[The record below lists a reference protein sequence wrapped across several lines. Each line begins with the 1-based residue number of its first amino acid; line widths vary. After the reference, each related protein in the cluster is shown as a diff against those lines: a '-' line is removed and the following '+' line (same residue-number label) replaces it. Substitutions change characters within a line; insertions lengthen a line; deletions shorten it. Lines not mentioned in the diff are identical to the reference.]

1 MSRTQTFEQC
11 QLQKAE
17 QLIAANTCGYA
28 ERMRLLEVA
37 AALES
42 GAAIQ
47 AYWRGIGV
55 AEDSFPGQGDLPR
68 KLNELIKE
76 SNIPFP
82 LAISSLTREPL
93 TLEEQKQNGV
103 FYTDFRIA
111 ALIAEKCTPHIKS
124 SSTVADLAAGSGIL
138 IAAVAIEYKKKFPQ
152 EFNHWIATRL
162 FAYDLSENALRGAA
176 TAILSL
182 CSDASAVV
190 NMYRNWRVCD
200 SLLDNELD
208 SMRFDIVVG
217 NPPWGKIK
225 ITRHNYLRRTGE
237 DRVYGAEYSDFD
249 SREFQKEKDATQ
261 EYSKLVRA
269 KYSLLGGSEPDMY
282 MAFLQRAVNSV
293 STGGHI
299 SYLIPAGLIR
309 SKGTAELREYLL
321 QNTSCLLYELLD
333 NKERYFSIDTRFKFL
348 LLSCRKGQHENN
360 LKLDKFS
367 FRILSAGPKAK
378 TDTITFSVKDLRR
391 IRPDLTIPE
400 LRNNKEKQL
409 FDKMYL
415 HGRMWGNTN
424 DEWNA
429 DISREVDMTNDR
441 EYFVTESNS
450 ETLPVVEGRMVQ
462 QHRFGAKRYVSGS
475 GRSAVWEPCHYG
487 CVPQFY
493 IPRKHLSEHIRKRVS
508 ALRAGYCDIAGQ
520 TNERAMMSAIIP
532 SNVVCGNKVPTVV
545 FPNDLT
551 GERIYL
557 WVGIVNSFAF
567 DWLIRRIISTTVNYF
582 LLLSVPIPKIEIDSA
597 LAKTIISCT
606 KRLSCMTDDYYRTN
620 EMQDL
625 RIKIEVAVAK
635 AYGLSLEDIRLIL
648 QDFPL
653 IDRKQPLRAA
663 HAATTVTADLICAA
677 FEREES
683 NNTLY
688 RMVAEEYNKIGAKAY
703 IPAEM
708 RELTK

>member
-1 MSRTQTFEQC
+1 MSRTQTIEQC

-17 QLIAANTCGYA
+17 QLISANTYRYA
-28 ERMRLLEVA
+28 ERMRLLEIA

-42 GAAIQ
+42 GASIEM
-47 AYWRGIGV
+47 YWRGLGI
-55 AEDSFPGQGDLPR
+55 AEESFDSQGNLPG

-82 LAISSLTREPL
+82 LAISSLAREPL
-93 TLEEQKQNGV
+93 TLEDQKQNGV

-111 ALIAEKCTPHIKS
+111 TLMAGKCTPHIKS
-124 SSTVADLAAGSGIL
+124 TSTVADLAAGSGIL
-138 IAAVAIEYKKKFPQ
+138 IAAVAIEYKKKYPQ
-152 EFNHWIATRL
+152 TFNQWIATHL
-162 FAYDLSENALRGAA
+162 FAFDLSENALRGAA

-200 SLLDNELD
+200 SLLDNKLD
-208 SMRFDIVVG
+208 SMQFDIVVG

-225 ITRHNYLRRTGE
+225 ITRHNFLKRTGE
-237 DRVYGAEYSDFD
+237 DRIYGAEYCDFD
-249 SREFQKEKDATQ
+249 SKEFQKEKDATL
-261 EYSKLVRA
+261 EYSKLI
-269 KYSLLGGSEPDMY
+269 KNKFSLLVESEPDMY
-282 MAFLQRAVNSV
+282 MAFLQRAIHSV
-293 STGGHI
+293 ATGGHI

-309 SKGTAELREYLL
+309 SKGTSELREYLL

-348 LLSCRKGQHENN
+348 LLSCRKGQHQNN

-367 FRILSAGPKAK
+367 FRILSSNKKAE
-378 TDTITFSVKDLRR
+378 TQTITFSVKDLRK

-400 LRNNKEKQL
+400 LRNDKEKQL
-409 FDKMYL
+409 FEKMYL
-415 HGRMWGNTN
+415 HGRMWGNTS
-424 DEWNA
+424 DEWYA

-441 EYFVTESNS
+441 KHFVSESDVD
-450 ETLPVVEGRMVQ
+450 TLPVIEGRMVQ
-462 QHRFGAKRYVSGS
+462 QHRFGAKRYASGS

-493 IPRKHLSEHIRKRVS
+493 IPSRHLPEHIRKRVGTM
-508 ALRAGYCDIAGQ
+508 RAGYCDIAGQ
-520 TNERAMMSAIIP
+520 TNERAMMGAIIP

-545 FPNDLT
+545 FPNDTT
-551 GERIYL
+551 GDRIYL

-567 DWLIRRIISTTVNYF
+567 DWLIRRIISTTINYF
-582 LLLSVPIPKIEIDSA
+582 LLLSVPIPQIEIDST
-597 LAKTIISCT
+597 LAKTIINCT
-606 KRLSCMTDDYYRTN
+606 KRLSRMTEEYYRTN
-620 EMQDL
+620 EMQEL
-625 RIKIEVAVAK
+625 RIQIEVAVAK
-635 AYGLSLEDIRLIL
+635 AYGLSIEDIRLIL

-653 IDRKQPLRAA
+653 IDRKQPSRAT
-663 HAATTVTADLICAA
+663 HNATTVTSDLICAA
-677 FEREES
+677 FESDES

-688 RMVAEEYNKIGAKAY
+688 RLVAEEYNRIGAKAY

-708 RELTK
+708 RELT

>member
-1 MSRTQTFEQC
+1 MSRTQTIEQC

-17 QLIAANTCGYA
+17 QLISANTRSYA

-42 GAAIQ
+42 GASIET
-47 AYWRGIGV
+47 YRHGLGI
-55 AEDSFPGQGDLPR
+55 AEDSFANQSFLPG

-76 SNIPFP
+76 SNVPFP
-82 LAISSLTREPL
+82 LAISSLAREPL
-93 TLEEQKQNGV
+93 TLEDQKQNGV

-111 ALIAEKCTPHIKS
+111 TLIAEKCTTHIKAT
-124 SSTVADLAAGSGIL
+124 STVADLAAGSGIL
-138 IAAVAIEYKKKFPQ
+138 IAAVAIEYKKKYPQ
-152 EFNHWIATRL
+152 EFDQWIATHL
-162 FAYDLSENALRGAA
+162 FAFDLSENALRGAA

-182 CSDASAVV
+182 CPDASAVV
-190 NMYRNWRVCD
+190 NMYRNWRACD

-208 SMRFDIVVG
+208 SMQFDIVVG

-225 ITRHNYLRRTGE
+225 ITRHNFLKRTGE
-237 DRVYGAEYSDFD
+237 DRIYGAEYSDFD
-249 SREFQKEKDATQ
+249 SKEFQREKDLTL
-261 EYSKLVRA
+261 EYSKLIRA
-269 KYSLLGGSEPDMY
+269 KYSLLGDSEPDMY

-293 STGGHI
+293 ATGGHI

-309 SKGTAELREYLL
+309 SKGTSELREYLL

-367 FRILSAGPKAK
+367 FRILASNPKSE
-378 TDTITFSVKDLRR
+378 TQTITFSVKDLRK

-400 LRNNKEKQL
+400 LRNDKEKQL
-409 FDKMYL
+409 FEKMYL
-415 HGRMWGNTN
+415 NGRMWGNTN
-424 DEWNA
+424 DEWYA

-441 EYFVTESNS
+441 KYFVSESDTD
-450 ETLPVVEGRMVQ
+450 TLPVIEGRMVQ

-493 IPRKHLSEHIRKRVS
+493 IPRKHLTDHICKRIS
-508 ALRAGYCDIAGQ
+508 APRAGYCDIAGQ

-532 SNVVCGNKVPTVV
+532 SNVVCGNKVPTIV
-545 FPNDLT
+545 FPNDST
-551 GERIYL
+551 GDRIYL

-582 LLLSVPIPKIEIDSA
+582 LLLSVPIPRIELDSS

-606 KRLSCMTDDYYRTN
+606 KRLSCMTEEYYRTN

-635 AYGLSLEDIRLIL
+635 AYGLSIEDIRLIL
-648 QDFPL
+648 KDFPL
-653 IDRKQPLRAA
+653 IDRKQPSGAT
-663 HAATTVTADLICAA
+663 HNATTVTSDLIYAA
-677 FEREES
+677 FESSES

-688 RMVAEEYNKIGAKAY
+688 RIVAEEYNKIGAKAY

>member
-17 QLIAANTCGYA
+17 QLISANTCGYA

-111 ALIAEKCTPHIKS
+111 ALIAEKCTPHIKA

-138 IAAVAIEYKKKFPQ
+138 IAAVAIEYKKKFPK
-152 EFNHWIATRL
+152 EFNQWVATRL

-208 SMRFDIVVG
+208 SMQFDIVVG

-225 ITRHNYLRRTGE
+225 ITRHNFLKRTGE
-237 DRVYGAEYSDFD
+237 DRIYGAEYCDFD
-249 SREFQKEKDATQ
+249 SKEFQKEKDATL
-261 EYSKLVRA
+261 EYSKLIRA
-269 KYSLLGGSEPDMY
+269 KYSLLGESEPDMY
-282 MAFLQRAVNSV
+282 MAFLQRAVNAV
-293 STGGHI
+293 ATGGHI

-309 SKGTAELREYLL
+309 SKGTSELREYLL

-348 LLSCRKGQHENN
+348 LLSCRKGKHKSN

-367 FRILSAGPKAK
+367 FRILSSNPKSEIQ
-378 TDTITFSVKDLRR
+378 TITFSVKDLRR

-400 LRNNKEKQL
+400 LRNNQEKQL
-409 FDKMYL
+409 FEKMYL
-415 HGRMWGNTN
+415 HGRMWGNTA
-424 DEWNA
+424 DEWHA

-441 EYFVTESNS
+441 KHFISKKEDDS
-450 ETLPVVEGRMVQ
+450 LPVVEGRMVQ
-462 QHRFGAKRYVSGS
+462 QHRFGAKCYVSGS
-475 GRSAVWEPCHYG
+475 GRSATWDPCHYG

-493 IPRKHLSEHIRKRVS
+493 IPRKHLSEHIRKRII
-508 ALRAGYCDIAGQ
+508 APRAGYCDIAGQ

-545 FPNDLT
+545 FPNDPT
-551 GERIYL
+551 GDRIYL

-582 LLLSVPIPKIEIDSA
+582 LLLSVPIPQIELDSN

-606 KRLSCMTDDYYRTN
+606 KRLSCMTDEYYRTN

-663 HAATTVTADLICAA
+663 HATTTITSDLICAA
-677 FEREES
+677 FESSES
-683 NNTLY
+683 NNALY

>member
-1 MSRTQTFEQC
+1 MSRTQTIEQC

-17 QLIAANTCGYA
+17 QLISANTCSYA

-42 GAAIQ
+42 GASIET
-47 AYWRGIGV
+47 YRHGLGI
-55 AEDSFPGQGDLPR
+55 AEDSFANQSLLPS
-68 KLNELIKE
+68 KLNELIKK
-76 SNIPFP
+76 SNVPFP
-82 LAISSLTREPL
+82 LAISSLAREPI
-93 TLEEQKQNGV
+93 TLEDQKQNGV

-111 ALIAEKCTPHIKS
+111 TLIAEKCSPHIKAT
-124 SSTVADLAAGSGIL
+124 STVADLAAGSGIL
-138 IAAVAIEYKKKFPQ
+138 IAAVAIEYKKKYPQ
-152 EFNHWIATRL
+152 EFDQWIATHL
-162 FAYDLSENALRGAA
+162 FAFDLSENALRGAA
-176 TAILSL
+176 TAMLSL
-182 CSDASAVV
+182 CADASAVV
-190 NMYRNWRVCD
+190 DMYRNWRACD

-208 SMRFDIVVG
+208 AMQFDIVVG

-225 ITRHNYLRRTGE
+225 ITRHNFLKRIGE
-237 DRVYGAEYSDFD
+237 DRIYGAEYCDFD
-249 SREFQKEKDATQ
+249 SKEFQKEKDATL
-261 EYSKLVRA
+261 EYSKLIRA
-269 KYSLLGGSEPDMY
+269 KYSLLGDSEPDMY
-282 MAFLQRAVNSV
+282 MAFLQRAVNAV
-293 STGGHI
+293 TTGGHV

-309 SKGTAELREYLL
+309 SKGTSELREYLL

-348 LLSCRKGQHENN
+348 LLSCQKRQRENN
-360 LKLDKFS
+360 IKLDKFS
-367 FRILSAGPKAK
+367 FRILSSGSKSESQ
-378 TDTITFSVKDLRR
+378 TITFSVNDLRR

-400 LRNNKEKQL
+400 LRNNQEKQL
-409 FDKMYL
+409 FEKMYL
-415 HGRMWGNTN
+415 HGRIWGNTD
-424 DEWNA
+424 DEWYA

-441 EYFVTESNS
+441 KYFVAERDTD
-450 ETLPVVEGRMVQ
+450 TLPVIEGRMVQ

-487 CVPQFY
+487 CVPQFH
-493 IPRKHLSEHIRKRVS
+493 IPRKYLSEHIRKRTSVP
-508 ALRAGYCDIAGQ
+508 RAGYCDIAGQ

-545 FPNDLT
+545 FPNDTT
-551 GERIYL
+551 GDRIYL

-582 LLLSVPIPKIEIDSA
+582 LLLSVPIPQIELDSA

-606 KRLSCMTDDYYRTN
+606 KRLSCMTEEYYRTN

-635 AYGLSLEDIRLIL
+635 AYGLSIEDIRLIL

-653 IDRKQPLRAA
+653 IDRKQPSRATQS
-663 HAATTVTADLICAA
+663 ATTITSDLICAA
-677 FEREES
+677 FESSES

-688 RMVAEEYNKIGAKAY
+688 RIVAEEYNKIGAKAY

>member
-1 MSRTQTFEQC
+1 MSRTQTIEQC

-17 QLIAANTCGYA
+17 QLISANTCSYA

-37 AALES
+37 SALES
-42 GAAIQ
+42 GASIET
-47 AYWRGIGV
+47 YWRGLGIV
-55 AEDSFPGQGDLPR
+55 EDSFASQSLLPG
-68 KLNELIKE
+68 KLNKLIKE
-76 SNIPFP
+76 ANIPFP
-82 LAISSLTREPL
+82 LAISSLAREPL
-93 TLEEQKQNGV
+93 TLEDQKQNGV

-111 ALIAEKCTPHIKS
+111 KLIADKCTPHIEAT
-124 SSTVADLAAGSGIL
+124 STVADLAAGSGIL
-138 IAAVAIEYKKKFPQ
+138 IAAVAIEYKKKFPK
-152 EFNHWIATRL
+152 EFNQWVATRL

-208 SMRFDIVVG
+208 SMQFDIVVG

-225 ITRHNYLRRTGE
+225 ITRHNFLKRTGE
-237 DRVYGAEYSDFD
+237 DRIYGAEYCDFD
-249 SREFQKEKDATQ
+249 SKEFQKEKDATL
-261 EYSKLVRA
+261 EYSKLIRA
-269 KYSLLGGSEPDMY
+269 KYSLLGESEPDMY
-282 MAFLQRAVNSV
+282 MAFLQRAVNAV
-293 STGGHI
+293 ATGGHI

-309 SKGTAELREYLL
+309 SKGTSELREYLL

-348 LLSCRKGQHENN
+348 LLSCRKGQHKSN

-367 FRILSAGPKAK
+367 FRILSSNPKSEIQ
-378 TDTITFSVKDLRR
+378 TITFSVKDLRR

-400 LRNNKEKQL
+400 LRNNQEKQL
-409 FDKMYL
+409 FEKMYL
-415 HGRMWGNTN
+415 HGRMWGNTG
-424 DEWNA
+424 DEWHA

-441 EYFVTESNS
+441 KYFVSKKEADS
-450 ETLPVVEGRMVQ
+450 LPVVEGRMVQ
-462 QHRFGAKRYVSGS
+462 QHRFGAKCYVSGS
-475 GRSAVWEPCHYG
+475 GRSATWDPCHYG

-508 ALRAGYCDIAGQ
+508 APRAGYCDIAGQ

-545 FPNDLT
+545 FPNDPT
-551 GERIYL
+551 GDRIYL

-582 LLLSVPIPKIEIDSA
+582 LLLSVPIPQIELDSN

-606 KRLSCMTDDYYRTN
+606 KRLSCITDEYYRTN
-620 EMQDL
+620 EMQVL
-625 RIKIEVAVAK
+625 RIRIEVAVAK
-635 AYGLSLEDIRLIL
+635 AYGLSLADICLIL

-653 IDRKQPLRAA
+653 YLNR
-663 HAATTVTADLICAA
+663 
-677 FEREES
+677 
-683 NNTLY
+683 TLPK
-688 RMVAEEYNKIGAKAY
+688 RTRRFCNRHRLLY
-703 IPAEM
+703 IP
-708 RELTK
+708 

>member
-1 MSRTQTFEQC
+1 MSRTQTIEQC

-17 QLIAANTCGYA
+17 QLISANTCSYA

-42 GAAIQ
+42 GASIETYRQ
-47 AYWRGIGV
+47 GLGI
-55 AEDSFPGQGDLPR
+55 AEDSFANQSLLPG
-68 KLNELIKE
+68 KLNELIKK
-76 SNIPFP
+76 SNVPFP
-82 LAISSLTREPL
+82 LAISSLAREPL
-93 TLEEQKQNGV
+93 TLEDQKQNGV

-111 ALIAEKCTPHIKS
+111 TMIAGKCTPHIKAT
-124 SSTVADLAAGSGIL
+124 STVADLAAGSGIL
-138 IAAVAIEYKKKFPQ
+138 IAAVAIEYKKKYPH
-152 EFNHWIATRL
+152 EFDRWIATHL

-182 CSDASAVV
+182 CPDASAVV
-190 NMYRNWRVCD
+190 NMYRNWKVCD
-200 SLLDNELD
+200 SLLDNDLD
-208 SMRFDIVVG
+208 SMQFDIVVG

-225 ITRHNYLRRTGE
+225 ITRHNFLRRTGK
-237 DRVYGAEYSDFD
+237 DRIYGAEYTDFD
-249 SREFQKEKDATQ
+249 SKEFQREKDATL
-261 EYSKLVRA
+261 EYSKLIRA
-269 KYSLLGGSEPDMY
+269 KYSLLGDSEPDMY

-293 STGGHI
+293 ATGGHI

-309 SKGTAELREYLL
+309 SKGTSELREYLL

-367 FRILSAGPKAK
+367 FRILSSNPKSEGQ
-378 TDTITFSVKDLRR
+378 TITFSVKDLRR

-400 LRNNKEKQL
+400 LRNNQEKQL
-409 FDKMYL
+409 FEKMYL

-424 DEWNA
+424 DEWYA
-429 DISREVDMTNDR
+429 DLSREVDMTNDR
-441 EYFVTESNS
+441 KYFVSESD
-450 ETLPVVEGRMVQ
+450 TDALPVIEGRMVQ

-475 GRSAVWEPCHYG
+475 GRSAVWDPCYYG

-493 IPRKHLSEHIRKRVS
+493 ISRKHLSKHIRKRIS
-508 ALRAGYCDIAGQ
+508 APRAGYCDIAGQ

-545 FPNDLT
+545 FPNDTT
-551 GERIYL
+551 GDRIYL

-582 LLLSVPIPKIEIDSA
+582 LLLSVPIPKIELDST

-606 KRLSCMTDDYYRTN
+606 KRLSCMTDEYYRTN

-625 RIKIEVAVAK
+625 RIQIEVAVAK
-635 AYGLSLEDIRLIL
+635 AYGLSIDDIRLIL

-653 IDRKQPLRAA
+653 IDRKQPSRNT
-663 HAATTVTADLICAA
+663 HNSTTVTADLLCAA
-677 FEREES
+677 FESSES
-683 NNTLY
+683 NKALY
-688 RMVAEEYNKIGAKAY
+688 RMVVEEYNKIGAKAY